1 MSITGS
7 EQLSPICVEDY
18 LDGELQARRKH
29 EYVDGQ
35 IYAMV
40 GGRYSHNLIATNVV
54 SELHR
59 QLKNSACRALNSDSK
74 VKVQISSKTSFYYPD
89 LSVVCG
95 DNIRD
100 DVFQDKPTIVVEVLS
115 KGTRR
120 IDEGEK
126 LQAYLQLES
135 LSAYIM
141 IEQDF
146 AAATIYQRVD
156 GEFQKAICK
165 GMHATIA
172 LPEIAVTLSLSDVY
186 ANVQFQPE
194 LDPDD

>member
-100 DVFQDKPTIVVEVLS
+100 VCFRQTDHCGGSAVQGHSTD
-115 KGTRR
+115 RR
-120 IDEGEK
+120 RRKTPGVSAARIAVGLHYDRTG
-126 LQAYLQLES
+126 LRCRHD
-135 LSAYIM
+135 LSAC
-141 IEQDF
+141 
-146 AAATIYQRVD
+146 RW
-156 GEFQKAICK
+156 
-165 GMHATIA
+165 
-172 LPEIAVTLSLSDVY
+172 
-186 ANVQFQPE
+186 
-194 LDPDD
+194 